1 MFTFQP
7 PLNFLKDKTVM
18 ITGASDG
25 IGKCCAL
32 HFAQYGANLILLGRS
47 KEKLEE
53 VYDLV
58 DKIRPDSTVIHPL
71 DFGVAT
77 EFNYKEIAA
86 SLENQFF
93 SLDGLVHS
101 AGILGPRIPIEF
113 YSTDDWDQTL
123 RINVSAAFLLTKYLL
138 PFLKKS
144 EDARVLFTSSS
155 VGRKA
160 RGHWGAYAV
169 SKFALE
175 GLMQVLADELG
186 KTSKIRINS
195 LNPGGIRTAM
205 RRTAYPAE
213 NPSANPPPEV
223 LMPLYLYL
231 FSSES
236 KNINGQALDFKDF
249 DPSIYSRPASS
260 SDWQQ

>member
-7 PLNFLKDKTVM
+7 PFNFLQDKTVM

-32 HFAQYGANLILLGRS
+32 CFAKYGANLILLGRS

-58 DKIRPDSTVIHPL
+58 DKIKPNSTVIHPL
-71 DFGVAT
+71 DFGTAS
-77 EFNYKEIAA
+77 ELNYKEIAA
-86 SLENQFF
+86 SLEEQFF
-93 SLDGLVHS
+93 ALDGLVHC
-101 AGILGPRIPIEF
+101 AGILGPRTPIEF
-113 YSTDDWDQTL
+113 YSADDWELTM

-144 EDARVLFTSSS
+144 MDGRVLFTSSS

-175 GLMQVLADELG
+175 GLMQVLADELDN
-186 KTSKIRINS
+186 TSKIRINS
-195 LNPGGIRTAM
+195 LNPGGIRTSM

-236 KNINGQALDFKDF
+236 RNINGQALNFKDF
-249 DPSIYSRPASS
+249 NPSIYSRPAQ
-260 SDWQQ
+260 SDE